1 MKSAKTWVVALCAV
15 ALCAAAGVAMAGDR
29 HHGDPFLPN
38 ILTFDTMY
46 GVDGPFLGE
55 ANAIRGVVGDEAPWT
70 IDHFIKGR
78 LTKGGRL
85 QILVRGLVFGDD
97 PTLVPPELIGK
108 NDEETF
114 RGLVSCLTE
123 ESGTTVG
130 RKNVVTE
137 GFPADSDGNAFIDAK
152 IELPSP
158 CVAPI
163 VFVMAGSE
171 DKWFAVTGF
180 EREAED
186 ESATGTHR

>member
-1 MKSAKTWVVALCAV
+1 MQSAKTWVVALCAV

-55 ANAIRGVVGDEAPWT
+55 ANAIRGVVGDEAPWA
-70 IDHFIKGR
+70 IAHFIKGR

-97 PTLVPPELIGK
+97 PALVPPELIGK
-108 NDEETF
+108 NDEENF

-123 ESGTTVG
+123 ESETAVG

-137 GFPADSDGNAFIDAK
+137 GFPADADGNAYIDAK
-152 IELPSP
+152 IDLPNP
-158 CVAPI
+158 CIAPI

-180 EREAED
+180 ERESED
-186 ESATGTHR
+186 ESATSTGR